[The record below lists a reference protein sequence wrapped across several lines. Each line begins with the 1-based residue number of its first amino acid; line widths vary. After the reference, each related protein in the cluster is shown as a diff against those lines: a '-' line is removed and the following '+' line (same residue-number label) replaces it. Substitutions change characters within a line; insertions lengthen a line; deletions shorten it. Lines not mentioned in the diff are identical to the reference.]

1 MATGWKED
9 RYLARWEKEF
19 PDRIKAR
26 CGSTEDVHR
35 GQRRTRFWVRAVQDG
50 AVLLFSDGFL
60 SPEEAMAWADV
71 EVADW
76 LADAE
81 DAREA
86 YMDLYFSGRS

>member
-1 MATGWKED
+1 MSSGWKED
-9 RYLARWEKEF
+9 RFLARWEKEF

-26 CGSTEDVHR
+26 CGSTHHVHR
-35 GQRRTRFWVRAVQDG
+35 GKRRTRFWVRVVRDG
-50 AVLLFSDGFL
+50 AVLLFSDGFF
-60 SPEEAMAWADV
+60 SPEEAMGWADA